1 MKVTRSKL
9 RVFSKLKNGKKAT
22 PIKVPLMK
30 NRKLA
35 TNIILKEEI
44 EIASGTHKR
53 DIILT

>member
-1 MKVTRSKL
+1 MKVTRSK
-9 RVFSKLKNGKKAT
+9 VFSKLKNGKKAT